1 MLASAL
7 ESGLSLVRHF
17 ALVDVP
23 ELVQLF
29 SNSASNLNEILRAA
43 HPLSLVRERLRA
55 APDRVLDA
63 LAPAGTICLALVL
76 AIVAFKRCI
85 CFIRATLH
93 RAARPVDAE
102 ALLPKRSTRT
112 RGGAAEMQHGFW
124 LSRVL
129 LLRAM
134 GCVYLAAFLTSAFQ
148 SRALFGTRGLA
159 PAGAS
164 KRPTIAYDALRSHLG
179 EADLAL
185 ECLSW
190 VGVTFSLLLAFG
202 SSYFALW
209 APLPAALW
217 LCYLSVVNLGARV
230 VIGYGWEWG
239 TLEVGF
245 LMMFLCAEWPPRDS
259 FPRALPPP
267 SSVLWLLRWYVFR
280 MLLGAGMSKLGS
292 RSSACWRD
300 LSCTST
306 HYFTQPMPTPA
317 AWVFHKLPA
326 SVHKVEVAL
335 TFFEQLV
342 LPFGAL
348 VPIRAVQRFV
358 ALAEIF
364 FQLMVISTGNYAWI
378 NWLAV
383 VPAIAL
389 LDDGLL
395 RHFVPSAMADAAAAA
410 QSASRDGDGDD
421 DGDGDGDDD
430 DDDDDDGDGACDDDD
445 GNDDDDDD
453 DAVDDAQ
460 AHEDAGATAVGG
472 SIACASATGAEE
484 AKAASHDGDVAS
496 GASPRLAQTAPA
508 YASLHSSS
516 PDSWRFVD
524 ELQSS
529 ASAYDVGRRRA
540 SRSKPPRGTS
550 AEAVRADSAERRGRR
565 LASRAYRWY
574 RRCCH
579 AALVVVIACKSAAPL
594 KELFSPSPWLA
605 FYDDLFLVNAQGVFG
620 FVNSHRTTLA
630 LSFTHDALPK
640 RGADAECADR
650 PGVVVRDGAGR
661 PFTCAKLARA
671 GGCEQ
676 EQGFA
681 QLCPEACGICALR
694 PDLALK
700 SLKWNHLHFAN
711 LPGGDMTRA
720 PRFSAPYHHRL
731 DWEVWIH
738 TTASMERHVIR
749 AYEMRSRTGGELRPE
764 QLPHIALP
772 SVVRQLVNKVLD
784 GDTDAIGLLGTPL
797 SELLR
802 PEESVNA
809 SDTAGGTSLRLRP
822 PTAVRAQFIALTF
835 SSPLQLLRDGVWWES
850 FPISKPV
857 HIEWR
862 ADAAN
867 GRTTRRS
874 APQRRWLLLFAAIA
888 LAVSIDAAASALAR
902 IVSAAAARQRSGD
915 GRNGRSGL
923 GRARAAVRPMLSFGW
938 SVLSAAHCATLLAL
952 SLLTDYPRV
961 CESALRQLC
970 ESAFRR
976 DCESASRQKCIAADA
991 SVHLATSLLA
1001 IGVLRALS
1009 SGAFCA
1015 PDASARAPWP
1025 RLLWRALLSLGL
1037 PALIL
1042 WAAAEAR
1049 YTHKLV
1055 SIPQ

>member
-421 DGDGDGDDD
+421 DGYGDGDDD
-430 DDDDDDGDGACDDDD
+430 DDDDG
-445 GNDDDDDD
+445 D
-453 DAVDDAQ
+453 DA
-460 AHEDAGATAVGG
+460 ATTTTTTVRRVRYVPLP
-472 SIACASATGAEE
+472 SSTD
-484 AKAASHDGDVAS
+484 AASLMLHGKEVGHRDLTRYYKQRFRPS
-496 GASPRLAQTAPA
+496 GSSLVSASPRLNSLMLQYAKAGVLSSQLQVRMAQP
-508 YASLHSSS
+508 HKHC
-516 PDSWRFVD
+516 
-524 ELQSS
+524 E
-529 ASAYDVGRRRA
+529 VGKKDIQRQA
-540 SRSKPPRGTS
+540 
-550 AEAVRADSAERRGRR
+550 R
-565 LASRAYRWY
+565 LY
-574 RRCCH
+574 
-579 AALVVVIACKSAAPL
+579 VK
-594 KELFSPSPWLA
+594 
-605 FYDDLFLVNAQGVFG
+605 QGIT
-620 FVNSHRTTLA
+620 N
-630 LSFTHDALPK
+630 
-640 RGADAECADR
+640 
-650 PGVVVRDGAGR
+650 
-661 PFTCAKLARA
+661 
-671 GGCEQ
+671 
-676 EQGFA
+676 
-681 QLCPEACGICALR
+681 
-694 PDLALK
+694 
-700 SLKWNHLHFAN
+700 N
-711 LPGGDMTRA
+711 
-720 PRFSAPYHHRL
+720 
-731 DWEVWIH
+731 
-738 TTASMERHVIR
+738 TTANGMKHFKN
-749 AYEMRSRTGGELRPE
+749 RSL
-764 QLPHIALP
+764 
-772 SVVRQLVNKVLD
+772 N
-784 GDTDAIGLLGTPL
+784 
-797 SELLR
+797 
-802 PEESVNA
+802 
-809 SDTAGGTSLRLRP
+809 
-822 PTAVRAQFIALTF
+822 F
-835 SSPLQLLRDGVWWES
+835 
-850 FPISKPV
+850 
-857 HIEWR
+857 
-862 ADAAN
+862 
-867 GRTTRRS
+867 
-874 APQRRWLLLFAAIA
+874 
-888 LAVSIDAAASALAR
+888 
-902 IVSAAAARQRSGD
+902 
-915 GRNGRSGL
+915 
-923 GRARAAVRPMLSFGW
+923 
-938 SVLSAAHCATLLAL
+938 
-952 SLLTDYPRV
+952 
-961 CESALRQLC
+961 
-970 ESAFRR
+970 
-976 DCESASRQKCIAADA
+976 
-991 SVHLATSLLA
+991 
-1001 IGVLRALS
+1001 
-1009 SGAFCA
+1009 
-1015 PDASARAPWP
+1015 
-1025 RLLWRALLSLGL
+1025 
-1037 PALIL
+1037 
-1042 WAAAEAR
+1042 
-1049 YTHKLV
+1049 
-1055 SIPQ
+1055 